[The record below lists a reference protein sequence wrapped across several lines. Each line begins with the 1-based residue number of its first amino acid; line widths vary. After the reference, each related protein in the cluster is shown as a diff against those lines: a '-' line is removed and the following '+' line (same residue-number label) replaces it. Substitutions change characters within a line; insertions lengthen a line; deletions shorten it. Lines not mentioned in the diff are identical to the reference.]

1 MKEGFGVDGDRDVLM
16 MMVGT
21 VWMALV
27 MTLMR
32 AMITV
37 VVISKDDN
45 DYQHHPIRSNQGG
58 TNLLLPGV

>member
-1 MKEGFGVDGDRDVLM
+1 M

-27 MTLMR
+27 MKLMR

-45 DYQHHPIRSNQGG
+45 DYKDHPMRSNQGG